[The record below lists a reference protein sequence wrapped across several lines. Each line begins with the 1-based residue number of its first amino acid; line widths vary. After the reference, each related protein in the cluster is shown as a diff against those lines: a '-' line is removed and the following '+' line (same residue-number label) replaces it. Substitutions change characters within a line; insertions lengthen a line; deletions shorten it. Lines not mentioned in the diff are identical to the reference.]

1 MVAITAFRRLS
12 VTWSDRWSGSLVVG
26 TGYFLLEGTL
36 YFPDNHLEVGGTSF
50 DAGNQ
55 LLTGSL
61 DLHGGGVLGIAYD
74 GRNFIESFRSYLVE

>member
-1 MVAITAFRRLS
+1 M
-12 VTWSDRWSGSLVVG
+12 VVG
-26 TGYFLLEGTL
+26 TGDFLLEGTL

-74 GRNFIESFRSYLVE
+74 GRNFIESFSSYLVE